1 MLPSQFHTSNSRL
14 LFLVKDIISN
24 HEYVLL
30 VSNQTTADNEKL
42 YSKCYKECSNSLNLE
57 NLYNNCSIIS
67 LLYHL
72 QCHASTRLTPL
83 LFIMIFYPL
92 MMLALKVIYKSFQSV
107 ISITFWG
114 HIEIFEVLN
123 SMLMWYISMV
133 LPEQMHVYSLRS
145 WWIADTHSK
154 YYNNI

>member
-1 MLPSQFHTSNSRL
+1 MYHILIKILKHKDFYNESTEELTPKRVLPSQFHTTNSRL
-14 LFLVKDIISN
+14 LFLVKDIVSN
-24 HEYVLL
+24 HGYVLL

-92 MMLALKVIYKSFQSV
+92 MMLALKAI
-107 ISITFWG
+107 
-114 HIEIFEVLN
+114 
-123 SMLMWYISMV
+123 
-133 LPEQMHVYSLRS
+133 
-145 WWIADTHSK
+145 
-154 YYNNI
+154 